1 MKAALISYASRH
13 FKLVTMH
20 ISKNSLKV
28 QFFGIDNLTTVYITL
43 AMAQKYTEQLQIR
56 DSVGKSSV
64 EYLNNIL
71 IYMYMSN

>member
-1 MKAALISYASRH
+1 
-13 FKLVTMH
+13 MH
-20 ISKNSLKV
+20 ISKNSFKV
-28 QFFGIDNLTTVYITL
+28 QFFGFDNLTTVYITL